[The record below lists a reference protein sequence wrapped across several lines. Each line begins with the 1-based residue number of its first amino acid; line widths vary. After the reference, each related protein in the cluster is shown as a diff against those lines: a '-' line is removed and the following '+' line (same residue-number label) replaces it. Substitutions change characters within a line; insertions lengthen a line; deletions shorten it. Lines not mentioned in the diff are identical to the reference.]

1 MKSKSRFIYCF
12 QQLRKLSN
20 YPRHQRLLWTDCI
33 FHVSNVFHMS
43 TYHRWKYY
51 TVRICAYQ
59 NTSPSSITNLGH
71 DNQHIDQWKKM
82 HILEYFAANCYC
94 GVLGRVSYHI
104 KNVSSAK
111 LGVRKYKIH
120 RKLILHNKIQIGMFW
135 AVSLW
140 IGSWGVA
147 LASHLVL

>member
-1 MKSKSRFIYCF
+1 
-12 QQLRKLSN
+12 
-20 YPRHQRLLWTDCI
+20 
-33 FHVSNVFHMS
+33 MS

-71 DNQHIDQWKKM
+71 DNQHIDRWKKM

-120 RKLILHNKIQIGMFW
+120 LKLILHIENTNRNVLSCLTLNWELGCSTSITF
-135 AVSLW
+135 
-140 IGSWGVA
+140 GSIRYIELLRHVHLYQKGPKKKVWNFA
-147 LASHLVL
+147 LDF